1 MKFLL
6 TFLILL
12 ASASQSHGQQNPL
25 STDYSWKW
33 FDMYYGG
40 DSLLKSQLITFY
52 ALLYN
57 VENEKDIEE
66 LFYQQADLA
75 DELSYSVDLSRSYNG
90 GSDEDELSEAEKE
103 EYAYYIYQANME
115 DAIVFLNDIDI
126 PGFDFGCAAEC
137 TEFDVSVDY
146 SIILDAARKTI
157 SSYDDIGITIITDV
171 WGIHRD
177 YVPSFQSVECCSC
190 PGFNA
195 LGSGEQ
201 YALLMRIKKYQDRT
215 NLFSDELEM
224 IKNTMANYIV
234 WNDGFRAEEDAVSQ
248 EFELILPLI
257 DFSEEAMMELYKKE
271 PFYKYKLNYSIKDGQ
286 FFVNKKPI
294 PPGCIAQLK
303 TELNGDNSQA
313 SIYLERN
320 SLRGCMDSNIPFP
333 GGNEQK
339 VSYSIDETLIND
351 TYFLTVTEYI
361 DGSMGS
367 SQSRIIVQF
376 VNKNYT
382 LKDGSKI
389 NVLSLDKIGEW

>member
-1 MKFLL
+1 MKSLL
-6 TFLILL
+6 LLLILL
-12 ASASQSHGQQNPL
+12 YSASQVQGQKNPI

-33 FDMYYGG
+33 FDMYYEG
-40 DSLLKSQLITFY
+40 DSLLKSELIAFY
-52 ALLYN
+52 ERLYN
-57 VENEKDIEE
+57 VENEKNIEE

-75 DELSYSVDLSRSYNG
+75 DELSYSIDLSRSSNG
-90 GSDEDELSEAEKE
+90 GSEEDELSEVEKE

-115 DAIVFLNDIDI
+115 DAIVFLNEIGI

-137 TEFDVSVDY
+137 TEFDVTVDY
-146 SIILDAARKTI
+146 SIIIDAAKKTT
-157 SSYDDIGITIITDV
+157 STYDDIGINIITDV

-177 YVPSFQSVECCSC
+177 YVPIFQSVECCSC

-201 YALLMRIKKYQDRT
+201 YSLLMRIKKYQDKT
-215 NLFSDELEM
+215 NLFSDELQM

-234 WNDGFRAEEDAVSQ
+234 WNDGFRMEQEAVCQ
-248 EFELILPLI
+248 EFELIRPLI
-257 DFSEEAMMELYKKE
+257 DFSQEAMVELYKNE
-271 PFYKYKLNYSIKDGQ
+271 HFYKYKLNYTILDGQ
-286 FFVNKKPI
+286 FFVNKERI

-303 TELNGDNSQA
+303 TDLNGDNSQA

-320 SLRGCMDSNIPFP
+320 SLRGCMDANIAFP
-333 GGNEQK
+333 GGNEEK
-339 VSYSIDETLIND
+339 VSYTIDDHLVEDSYL
-351 TYFLTVTEYI
+351 LTVTELL

-376 VNKNYT
+376 VNKSYT